1 MLLSRLPP
9 RGGLRLL
16 RALFLWC
23 INPAVLASL
32 EEEEGEETASFCP
45 EYSTLPCLSPEVS
58 SPASAVPPLLRQIA
72 KALPAASASGG
83 SGAGLEW
90 RAFCLLLLAESL
102 RPTRHAPPS
111 LPSSSSDARL
121 HASSSVSP
129 QDIDFAYLVSHGDAA
144 LAAARAVAQP
154 LPDTEGE
161 PEGEQERE
169 EEREEG
175 AEGEAAEK
183 EGEGLREGTLRQRG
197 KREARQE
204 MYETLKKSGEQKIAE
219 HDSNL
224 PGTRRR
230 SDPAGPPGE
239 TAGACKGR
247 RGGEIGRESGRR
259 GRFFKTGASL
269 TEQGEKSYDCEH
281 AKENHKNLREGQFSE
296 MHGLERMEE
305 DTHFFSP
312 SVFSSSSYCRRQCVR
327 EAASMLLREVTGE
340 SRREERERAVQTQRE
355 GGEDRC
361 IDRETESEERKKK
374 RRIEVGMRD
383 TVHRF
388 ACDPFLGPL
397 VEDLLDEGDRSTP
410 AVSPSSRH
418 QHRYPSR
425 SPLFSSLD
433 VPAFQLAPFLPQIFS
448 ILHQLLQDLSLLQK
462 TGELQRSLAS
472 LLLLLSRTLLLPAF
486 CSFYAT
492 YYLPVEET
500 RRLEALLRPLWRLRG
515 SPEETHR
522 EAVGRL
528 ERETATGG
536 WREEEM
542 APAQEAGV
550 RETGEETEEVC
561 MASVERIEEETE
573 AKANF
578 SELEGEQDG
587 EDEDEDEREGGKEDE
602 MEGAALLE
610 EMRRETKV
618 VSVHSAFESLFAS
631 PLDFDIFGKETQTTK
646 RDACSS
652 SPSSPSY
659 SSSSSALP
667 FSSPSPCH
675 SALSSCPEA
684 RDCSLFTPGR
694 RLAAA
699 LARLERER
707 LKDSASKDAAVSTNA
722 GGGVLGGE
730 TAGKQPPA
738 DLITSRASLAS
749 PFSGEEEP
757 IEVKQRRRAHNY
769 VFFLQNTKLDKG
781 RDNTQIHRNLFHHCR
796 SFASSTPGSATS
808 SVSFPSSAGPS
819 PCSSPPASLPSP
831 FASSSPQGAHAA
843 SLGVDLRAFEGS
855 LSGTFLSL
863 FQDLRRAR
871 ARQRRLIASSP
882 DLDLSAEDRSREKIE
897 ETKRTLRKSLSKS
910 SRTRKDP
917 SRLQV
922 PNVPH
927 SSSASVPFSF
937 SLSSPPSAALPSPS
951 PAAFHPR
958 AKRVEATRLS
968 PSRAEER
975 RGEREKTR
983 AAWRLIRR
991 LLQARMDGAA
1001 LSQLAPSL
1009 QLMFSWIFDF
1019 LFSSTADLLDAREM
1033 LVAKSPRSR
1042 KAKVKKAGAGPH
1054 PGCDSSVRSLALPW
1068 EEDEEDREDSEEEF
1082 FLKAAMLV
1090 RRADLAANALLLLPG
1105 VSSSHAPFRKTQG
1118 PPPNEAST
1126 GVSSF
1131 RSVVTTRMCSPQ
1143 ASSVSSSVSASVQ
1156 DMLELLHLEAS
1167 GQSAGRSR
1175 FSVAPREVEWDSVPS
1190 TSGERGVLSRW
1201 GGVAPHLETWL
1212 GARSELRPQLSLVAA
1227 ALDSSSLRLIEARLS
1242 AQGAEVLET
1251 LRESQVLALSPPLS
1265 SSGLASTAASPLR
1278 DPAASALRAFPSLAR
1293 GVGAA
1298 PAGGRRAGVE
1308 VADEE
1313 ARPAVPLLVQKL
1325 SPLDAALALASR
1337 DRGVALQQALAV
1349 GRGALTLGALGRWE
1363 VGGSGDRQ
1371 REILPLSLLDVP
1383 PLELRV
1389 VLAPYALVATD
1400 DALQEETQETGT
1412 RRRDEER
1419 GRRRGERRLAWAAS
1433 EDESLSDGAGGD
1445 NAHRLFSRGS
1455 DRDSES
1461 PSASSHVPSFS
1472 SAPVTPPTSLFAS
1485 AASEPHTQA
1494 RQKARTHASPA
1505 CVFLPA
1511 QLISRDPQRQP
1522 PERDAW
1528 AQFHNGCSSGL
1539 TLFPAGGKPITSDI
1553 LPLSSSSLSSGP
1565 FSSSFHVSSTSE
1577 SRSRLSQ
1584 FPASGNVVR
1593 TGGLRRVGSRHPT
1606 GATGDTETGEKTAEA
1621 ERGPTRQTKRSTQAP
1636 AVSAR
1641 VAGDREQLQDRGN
1654 SRNERGKRQR
1664 GARPDLA
1671 GTVASPLFPPT
1682 ASRHTLKPM
1691 RDSLSCQEQL
1701 ETFLRRHGEAYG
1713 PHEFGGLLLALG
1725 LAGFFRP
1732 QGASRKEDMRNLSL
1746 RLLWNAFDRET
1757 VQTGLL
1763 LGLASS
1769 AVGSRSSSLLQLCV
1783 AHLPYT
1789 LSGKFIEIEMKPAP
1803 QCAALLSLGLVFAG
1817 SQSTC
1822 ISMLL
1827 LHHLLRSPCLL
1838 SDKQGLDRDA
1848 YALSAAWALG
1858 LVWLGHARGEK
1869 RREKGG
1875 RSDEG
1880 RDKRGRA
1887 ARGEHRELRER
1898 RESGEWKESREQREQ
1913 REQRGFG
1920 EFGVHVA
1927 GEKRCEGG
1935 ETEQASFAFL
1945 FEKEE
1950 GATSFATHAHRSNLH
1965 WGCLNASEVSAPA
1978 ALALGL
1984 AFLDSE
1990 NEEIRRGLRI
2000 PKNPDELKD
2009 ILPHVLLCKVLARA
2023 LVSWSAI
2030 APSHRWVAAQIPP
2043 PLRLLPSDSDPVR
2056 RSSLPFLRVVC
2067 PYTRRIL
2074 PVHKPHRSGSRA
2086 STPRRGDTGSGNTD
2100 RGDSGRHGRRH
2111 REARMKGAAA
2121 SSHARDGSRDRKHR
2135 REIKERQREAKA
2147 RAEEVPLQ
2155 RSARERARARTNS
2168 DRTRSSSC
2176 SSTSFPFSSAAKYR
2190 VYALAGAL
2198 WALGL
2203 RFAGT
2208 NSRRCLHLLLRY
2220 LYFLR
2225 GPGFGRP
2232 SLAAAGETCVASQK
2246 LRDDCKSCGE
2256 ERGTTLL
2263 EEDVEM
2269 DGEGSVYL
2277 AGSNASSHAFEALSP
2292 PLSSPHTL
2300 TFSPLLSQAQCALFR
2315 SLPARL
2321 SLPLPHAGEFA
2332 FASRDAYLD
2341 EEARDLC
2348 VLVCCL
2354 ALACVAA
2361 GSCSAEVLSCLF
2373 NERRLRLARPRA
2385 ETAGGATAVAAAA
2398 AAAAAEEAAGL
2409 ASGDTASATA
2419 AAEAAAACAR
2429 AAEENQMHP
2438 QYGAC
2443 LLLHQAIGLVC
2454 MSGGR
2459 RSFAESLF
2467 TPALLLMALFPL
2479 KPPTDAADQS
2489 SHLQA
2494 ARHLWVLATEWRHLA
2509 PVDVETGKRVSLPVT
2524 LLVRKETRGGRARR
2538 RVKKLQMWLPGL
2550 VPSPQRILR
2559 LEVAGDRHMPLVL
2572 RASERET
2579 REERGKETLGAKASL
2594 GEVRNPN
2601 HVERLERFKQE
2612 KRKRDRCS
2620 SGPGPLSERETGGAP
2635 PPTARCRGRVFG
2647 GQVAPSPDA
2656 RGAALLAA
2664 LERVL
2669 SSVVTVEGCGEEDTE
2684 LSDSENCPEEIL
2696 SFRNFSRCYLEASEW
2711 VSTSVD
2717 EREKQAEALRWRD
2730 CLSALPGCSE
2740 AGDSEKEVPWLLAC
2754 LSQGIEET
2762 KSDWG
2767 LPHGLQGDPPGP
2779 SLLPVC
2785 KVTSA
2790 DSSLLHDSLC
2800 GKLTA
2805 GPTEGE
2811 DSSGIGLGPLL
2822 RHLEKEEERRKN
2834 SVKRTRQEA
2843 RHHTRLCPFA
2853 ALLAACVG
2861 RQRLPFSPREVLA
2874 AQCLRSFHDCFRFY
2888 FFPFLTPAL
2897 LPPLFASQMES
2908 LRLAFSP
2915 FSSPYALFPLS
2926 RTRGRDLTY
2935 GGSPVDSGLRLGN
2948 DDTTSNRVR
2957 QLVSLFLREIA
2968 IVYYASAATA
2978 FLRLSI
2984 DRRRGDRGAQ
2994 RAGTPFV
3001 EPEARERDEAL
3012 AKLNASEARQSREGE
3027 ASACGSRANLVGL
3040 EASPR
3045 PRNVRATRERRGDGG
3060 REILCAANA
3069 LSSFLVFHRLP
3080 LLDDWLLFIRSV
3092 ERKAAGHPSRLVFSP
3107 TGTRSREAAREE
3119 TRGEVGAGAAWA
3131 FGEVEAATEAKRG
3144 ETMQRQQSLQRALQ
3158 LAYLAAPRATVE
3170 GKNLLAEALMETVF
3184 VEEQ

>member
-269 TEQGEKSYDCEH
+269 TEQGEKSCDCEH

-418 QHRYPSR
+418 QHRSPSR

-1606 GATGDTETGEKTAEA
+1606 GATGDTETGEKRAEA

-1880 RDKRGRA
+1880 RDKRGRPENHRGEERRVNTRRGTSGRWGEGNGEAREETDPSRSSRGSRTNALRGRREEAKQLSFFWRELMTLANLNTSRPWGSFHREPLKAQVTSLRQVFRWPSSRFSLFSPSRPRGQRAPTELPLLQETWLPCLGSAASASFAARA

-2385 ETAGGATAVAAAA
+2385 ETAGGAT
-2398 AAAAAEEAAGL
+2398 
-2409 ASGDTASATA
+2409 
-2419 AAEAAAACAR
+2419 
-2429 AAEENQMHP
+2429 
-2438 QYGAC
+2438 
-2443 LLLHQAIGLVC
+2443 
-2454 MSGGR
+2454 
-2459 RSFAESLF
+2459 
-2467 TPALLLMALFPL
+2467 
-2479 KPPTDAADQS
+2479 
-2489 SHLQA
+2489 
-2494 ARHLWVLATEWRHLA
+2494 
-2509 PVDVETGKRVSLPVT
+2509 
-2524 LLVRKETRGGRARR
+2524 
-2538 RVKKLQMWLPGL
+2538 
-2550 VPSPQRILR
+2550 
-2559 LEVAGDRHMPLVL
+2559 
-2572 RASERET
+2572 
-2579 REERGKETLGAKASL
+2579 
-2594 GEVRNPN
+2594 
-2601 HVERLERFKQE
+2601 
-2612 KRKRDRCS
+2612 
-2620 SGPGPLSERETGGAP
+2620 
-2635 PPTARCRGRVFG
+2635 
-2647 GQVAPSPDA
+2647 
-2656 RGAALLAA
+2656 
-2664 LERVL
+2664 
-2669 SSVVTVEGCGEEDTE
+2669 
-2684 LSDSENCPEEIL
+2684 
-2696 SFRNFSRCYLEASEW
+2696 
-2711 VSTSVD
+2711 
-2717 EREKQAEALRWRD
+2717 
-2730 CLSALPGCSE
+2730 
-2740 AGDSEKEVPWLLAC
+2740 
-2754 LSQGIEET
+2754 
-2762 KSDWG
+2762 
-2767 LPHGLQGDPPGP
+2767 
-2779 SLLPVC
+2779 
-2785 KVTSA
+2785 
-2790 DSSLLHDSLC
+2790 
-2800 GKLTA
+2800 
-2805 GPTEGE
+2805 
-2811 DSSGIGLGPLL
+2811 
-2822 RHLEKEEERRKN
+2822 
-2834 SVKRTRQEA
+2834 
-2843 RHHTRLCPFA
+2843 
-2853 ALLAACVG
+2853 
-2861 RQRLPFSPREVLA
+2861 
-2874 AQCLRSFHDCFRFY
+2874 
-2888 FFPFLTPAL
+2888 
-2897 LPPLFASQMES
+2897 
-2908 LRLAFSP
+2908 
-2915 FSSPYALFPLS
+2915 
-2926 RTRGRDLTY
+2926 
-2935 GGSPVDSGLRLGN
+2935 
-2948 DDTTSNRVR
+2948 
-2957 QLVSLFLREIA
+2957 
-2968 IVYYASAATA
+2968 
-2978 FLRLSI
+2978 
-2984 DRRRGDRGAQ
+2984 
-2994 RAGTPFV
+2994 
-3001 EPEARERDEAL
+3001 
-3012 AKLNASEARQSREGE
+3012 
-3027 ASACGSRANLVGL
+3027 
-3040 EASPR
+3040 
-3045 PRNVRATRERRGDGG
+3045 
-3060 REILCAANA
+3060 
-3069 LSSFLVFHRLP
+3069 
-3080 LLDDWLLFIRSV
+3080 
-3092 ERKAAGHPSRLVFSP
+3092 
-3107 TGTRSREAAREE
+3107 
-3119 TRGEVGAGAAWA
+3119 
-3131 FGEVEAATEAKRG
+3131 
-3144 ETMQRQQSLQRALQ
+3144 
-3158 LAYLAAPRATVE
+3158 
-3170 GKNLLAEALMETVF
+3170 
-3184 VEEQ
+3184 